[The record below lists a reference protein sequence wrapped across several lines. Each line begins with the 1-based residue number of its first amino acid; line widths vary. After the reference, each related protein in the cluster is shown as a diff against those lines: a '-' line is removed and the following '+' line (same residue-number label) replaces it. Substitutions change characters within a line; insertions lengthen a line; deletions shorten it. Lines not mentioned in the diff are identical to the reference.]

1 MKILSKILLTIIVVV
16 SFSCS
21 NIVELAN
28 GVNKESK
35 SKEYYLKLF
44 ERKGIDAN
52 VIYFPVINDQKE
64 RNQFLYQITRQ
75 KYYYFYGV
83 IKNENSKYWFK
94 NIPDASH
101 GCQQVLFLLQNETIY
116 PLKCVQ
122 KDEIP
127 LLNYSYKNS
136 IGVDFVVS
144 NKKTV
149 ILLYNH
155 AIGKA
160 IFKDIKPVL
169 EFVQK
174 NNEYNFRIIVADF
187 LNE

>member
-1 MKILSKILLTIIVVV
+1 MKILFKILLTIFIIV

-21 NIVELAN
+21 TIVELAN

-94 NIPDASH
+94 NISDASH
-101 GCQQVLFLLQNETIY
+101 GCQQVLFSLQNEAVY
-116 PLKCVQ
+116 PLKCYQ
-122 KDEIP
+122 KNEIP

-136 IGVDFVVS
+136 IGEEFVVS

-160 IFKDIKPVL
+160 IFKDIKPIL

-174 NNEYNFRIIVADF
+174 NNEYNCRIIVADF

>member
-1 MKILSKILLTIIVVV
+1 MKYALVFFFIVNV
-16 SFSCS
+16 SCS
-21 NIVELAN
+21 SIVELAN

-44 ERKGIDAN
+44 GRKGIDAN

-83 IKNENSKYWFK
+83 IKNENSEYWFK

-136 IGVDFVVS
+136 IGEEFIVS